1 MAELSGIQPNNLT
14 KIPLDVS
21 TTPTASSGF
30 ERVSQQ
36 DVAQQVEQKKA
47 GFKQSTPQEVSGQID
62 AVELDKQMND
72 LNAQLQKL
80 QNYLK
85 FERDEDSDR
94 MVIFIKDRE
103 SDEVI
108 RQIPSQEFLAISK
121 SIGQYLEM
129 SKQVSEKILP
139 PIGLLTNETV

>member
-47 GFKQSTPQEVSGQID
+47 DLKQSTPQEVSGQID

-72 LNAQLQKL
+72 LNSQLQKL

-103 SDEVI
+103 TDEVI
-108 RQIPSQEFLAISK
+108 RQIPTQEFLAISK
-121 SIGQYLEM
+121 SIGQYLDM
-129 SKQVSEKILP
+129 SKQVSEKISP